1 LSDESLKDKSLKDES
16 LKEIAMTENRDR
28 TLAGRVA
35 LVTGAGNGIGRATA
49 LKLAARGA
57 IVGVNDLKPEFVEGT
72 VGAIKAAGGN
82 AVAVTQDVSSRD
94 GMRQAVLGLAQQQGR
109 LDILVNNAA
118 WVRYQSVPDIAPE
131 TVDRM
136 LNIGFKAIIWGI
148 QAAAEVMDAQRGG
161 AIVNVASVA
170 GLISAKNSIVYSG
183 IKAGVMGV
191 TRAAAAELGE
201 RNIRVNAVAPSAIP
215 TEGTMRNRNAELDAR
230 RVARTPLG
238 RLGTVDDIAKA
249 ICFLAGDESG
259 FITAQVLTVDGGIV
273 VTNIA

>member
-1 LSDESLKDKSLKDES
+1 
-16 LKEIAMTENRDR
+16 MTETRDQ

-49 LKLAARGA
+49 LRLAARGA
-57 IVGVNDLKPEFVEGT
+57 IVGVNDLKPEFADGT
-72 VGAIKAAGGN
+72 VDAIKAAGGN

-94 GMRQAVLGLAQQQGR
+94 GMRQAVVGLADGQKR
-109 LDILVNNAA
+109 FDILVNNAA

-131 TVDRM
+131 TMDRM
-136 LNIGFKAIIWGI
+136 LNIGFKAVIWGI
-148 QAAAEVMDAQRGG
+148 QAAAEVMDAERGG

-170 GLISAKNSIVYSG
+170 GLISATNSIVYSG
-183 IKAGVMGV
+183 IKAGVMGI
-191 TRAAAAELGE
+191 TRAAAAELGA

-273 VTNIA
+273 LTNIA

>member
-1 LSDESLKDKSLKDES
+1 
-16 LKEIAMTENRDR
+16 MTETRDQ

-57 IVGVNDLKPEFVEGT
+57 IVGVNDLKPEFVDST
-72 VGAIKAAGGN
+72 VDAIKAAGGN
-82 AVAVTQDVSSRD
+82 AVAVSQDVSSRD
-94 GMRQAVLGLAQQQGR
+94 GMRQAVLGLAKAQGR

-131 TVDRM
+131 TIDRM
-136 LNIGFKAIIWGI
+136 LNIGFKAVIWGI
-148 QAAAEVMDAQRGG
+148 QAAAEVMDAERGG

-183 IKAGVMGV
+183 IKAGVMGI

-273 VTNIA
+273 LTNIA

>member
-1 LSDESLKDKSLKDES
+1 
-16 LKEIAMTENRDR
+16 MTEARDQ

-57 IVGVNDLKPEFVEGT
+57 IVGINDLKPEFVDST
-72 VGAIKAAGGN
+72 VDAIKSAGGN

-94 GMRQAVLGLAQQQGR
+94 GMRQAIVGLAEGQKR
-109 LDILVNNAA
+109 FDILVNNAA

-131 TVDRM
+131 TIDRM
-136 LNIGFKAIIWGI
+136 LNIGFKAVIWGI
-148 QAAAEVMDAQRGG
+148 QAAAEVMDAERGG

-183 IKAGVMGV
+183 IKAGVMGI
-191 TRAAAAELGE
+191 TRAAAAELGA

-259 FITAQVLTVDGGIV
+259 FISAQVLTVDGGITL
-273 VTNIA
+273 TNIA